1 MKQPNGDQ
9 VNPVYLRLYHGKRKG
24 GYKKVYPIREGW
36 VVFDVLNEINHWRMA
51 NHPHKEIHFYII
63 TYTSKEDL
71 MKGQN
76 GRNCH
81 DSPIKFHQP
90 TGTNSTAH
98 FDDTMPLLMLYI
110 HDLNPLKINVS
121 DIIGDTENVTNR
133 RSVREE
139 NSGATT
145 QAQLQHCSL
154 HNISINQSTFNKILH
169 LANPEQTA
177 IFPQTFNINVCGGQ
191 CHDGPPINLPQHSS
205 FLYYLY
211 TRRYAPAYYNNVEW
225 TQCCAPTEYK
235 SLEVLFALP
244 HDIIE
249 IITLK
254 ELTVVKCKCL
264 RIIQPSSQ
272 AR

>member
-51 NHPHKEIHFYII
+51 NHPHKEIRFYII
-63 TYTSKEDL
+63 TYTSEEDL
-71 MKGQN
+71 LKGQN
-76 GRNCH
+76 GKNCH

-90 TGTNSTAH
+90 TSTNSTAH

-121 DIIGDTENVTNR
+121 SIIEATKNITNR
-133 RSVREE
+133 RSVSGGS
-139 NSGATT
+139 SGATT
-145 QAQLQHCSL
+145 QAQLQDCSL
-154 HNISINQSTFNKILH
+154 HNISINQSIFNKIWH
-169 LANPEQTA
+169 LGKPEQTA
-177 IFPQTFNINVCGGQ
+177 MYPNTFDINVCGGQ
-191 CHDGPPINLPQHSS
+191 CHDNPPIDLPQHSG

-211 TRRYAPAYYNNVEW
+211 TRRYAPADYSNVQW
-225 TQCCAPTEYK
+225 TECCAPTKYNATD
-235 SLEVLFALP
+235 VLFLFP
-244 HDIIE
+244 NDIVDIVPLLD
-249 IITLK
+249 LK
-254 ELTVVKCKCL
+254 VVECKCL
-264 RIIQPSSQ
+264 RVIQPSSQ